1 MTANNST
8 SLTDKAA
15 LDLLEQLMEISSVKV
30 ELLTELQRRIPASNT
45 DDSSEQEA
53 GRDSLK
59 AILTDAIIMLNRT
72 SSKDIALI
80 KELKSKM
87 KHSNISNIELDLK
100 KVDAIISKIRALI
113 KS

>member
-8 SLTDKAA
+8 SLTDKAV

-53 GRDSLK
+53 SLDSLK

-72 SSKDIALI
+72 SSKDMALI
-80 KELKSKM
+80 KELKSKIR
-87 KHSNISNIELDLK
+87 HSNIGNIELDLK
-100 KVDAIISKIRALI
+100 KADAIISKIRALI

>member
-8 SLTDKAA
+8 SLTDKAV

-100 KVDAIISKIRALI
+100 KADVIISKIRALI

>member
-8 SLTDKAA
+8 SLTDKAV